1 MAIKD
6 NICTKDIKTSC
17 ASKMLADFVPSY
29 NATVVEKLNKAGAIL
44 LGKTNLDEFAMGI
57 SSETS
62 YFGTSKNPANLEYV
76 PGGSSGGSA
85 AAVASNEAFYM

>member
-29 NATVVEKLNKAGAIL
+29 NATVVEKLNKAGAI
-44 LGKTNLDEFAMGI
+44 
-57 SSETS
+57 
-62 YFGTSKNPANLEYV
+62 Y
-76 PGGSSGGSA
+76 
-85 AAVASNEAFYM
+85 

>member
-1 MAIKD
+1 
-6 NICTKDIKTSC
+6 
-17 ASKMLADFVPSY
+17 
-29 NATVVEKLNKAGAIL
+29 
-44 LGKTNLDEFAMGI
+44 MGI

-85 AAVASNEAFYM
+85 AAVASNEAFYIRN